1 VVEIVAVLLF
11 IASVA
16 DEKTKRYVTGSLC
29 DFGYMASR
37 ASGFHLR
44 YELFYAS
51 SELGYSLKQLQKL
64 PCFLFVWSWNQAI
77 CRWRCLVTWIKMS
90 WTKGCHVVSL

>member
-44 YELFYAS
+44 HGKCKGKHI
-51 SELGYSLKQLQKL
+51 LGGRTT
-64 PCFLFVWSWNQAI
+64 PDI
-77 CRWRCLVTWIKMS
+77 
-90 WTKGCHVVSL
+90 